1 MAEVLNVEVR
11 SERGTREA
19 RRLRRDGKVPA
30 VLYGHGEKVV
40 SLVVG
45 GEQLTNA
52 VRRHARLVDLRG
64 GVSDSALI
72 RELQWD
78 PFGLEVLHVDFTRVS
93 ADERIEVKV
102 SIELKGDAPGTHEGG
117 VLEHLIHDLE
127 IECLATKIP
136 ERIIVRVNTLKV
148 GDKISVAELQV
159 PDGVKVLA
167 DAEDIVVQ
175 CVEAAQEPEP
185 ELAAETAEPEVIGKK
200 PEEEGEGEAE
210 EKK

>member
-19 RRLRRDGKVPA
+19 RRLRREGKVPA
-30 VLYGHGEKVV
+30 VLYGHGEKAV
-40 SLVVG
+40 SLLVG
-45 GEQLTNA
+45 GEELTNA
-52 VRRHARLVDLRG
+52 VRRHTRLVDLRG
-64 GVSDSALI
+64 GVTDSALI

-102 SIELKGDAPGTHEGG
+102 SIELKGNAPGTHEGG

-127 IECLATKIP
+127 IECLATTIP

-148 GDKISVAELQV
+148 GDKITVAELQV
-159 PDGVKVLA
+159 PEGVKVLA
-167 DAEDIVVQ
+167 DAEDVVVQ
-175 CVEAAQEPEP
+175 CVEAAQEAEA
-185 ELAAETAEPEVIGKK
+185 ELAGEAAEPEVIGKK
-200 PEEEGEGEAE
+200 PEDEEGEAE

>member
-19 RRLRRDGKVPA
+19 RRLRREGKVPA
-30 VLYGHGEKVV
+30 VLYGHGEKAV
-40 SLVVG
+40 SLLIG
-45 GEQLTNA
+45 GEELTNA
-52 VRRHARLVDLRG
+52 VRRHTRLVDLRG
-64 GVSDSALI
+64 GVTDSALI

-136 ERIIVRVNTLKV
+136 ERIVVRVNALKV
-148 GDKISVAELQV
+148 GDKITVAELQV
-159 PDGVKVLA
+159 PEDVKVLA
-167 DAEDIVVQ
+167 DAEDVVVQ
-175 CVEAAQEPEP
+175 CVEAAQEAEP
-185 ELAAETAEPEVIGKK
+185 ELAGEAAEPEVIGKK
-200 PEEEGEGEAE
+200 PEDEEGEAE